1 MIDWNKIKKE
11 LQEDFAS
18 IKFELEGY
26 EINVV
31 KTGYKKGLITK
42 GYLLVYIDGKIEG
55 SWDKDNMPIITK
67 ARCTTVTP
75 MFRKKDKDEFAKK
88 FGKRAVSEDKM
99 LNATHT
105 STSWSF
111 SSLNKFISQYKKL
124 EKEDGL
130 VLKDGFEDFLLQKSK
145 SEKKVEVEE
154 WNLFSLPKEEE
165 VAY

>member
-67 ARCTTVTP
+67 AWCTTVTP
-75 MFRKKDKDEFAKK
+75 MFRKKDKDEFVKK
-88 FGKRAVSEDKM
+88 FGKRAAKNE
-99 LNATHT
+99 LINATHAH
-105 STSWSF
+105 TSWRF
-111 SSLNKFISQYKKL
+111 LSLNKFMTQYKKL

-130 VLKDGFEDFLLQKSK
+130 VLKDGFEDFLLSK
-145 SEKKVEVEE
+145 ENKVKMKEVEE
-154 WNLFSLPKEEE
+154 WNLFSLPS
-165 VAY
+165 